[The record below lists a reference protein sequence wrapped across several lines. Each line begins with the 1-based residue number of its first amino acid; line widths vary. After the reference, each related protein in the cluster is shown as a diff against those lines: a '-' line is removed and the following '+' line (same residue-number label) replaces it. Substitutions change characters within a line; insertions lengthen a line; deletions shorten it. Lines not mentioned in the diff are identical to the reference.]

1 MKKKALSFYCITL
14 MLFCQILLCCG
25 AVRALS
31 ENGANYIVDNCEQ
44 IKTKLRNV
52 QHNDS
57 RARVYIGGYYEKF
70 ISKYIT
76 PLNVRL
82 TRNNITDAPAPELMS
97 NQAAFAT
104 AQTNFKD
111 DFIDYQKALEDLIN
125 ADCGNS
131 QDFYNQLVTVREK
144 RQTMVFDINKISE
157 LINKPL
163 ELVRQLRGRL

>member
-14 MLFCQILLCCG
+14 MLFCQILLCSCVAG
-25 AVRALS
+25 ALS
-31 ENGANYIVDNCEQ
+31 ENGANYIIDNCEQ
-44 IKTKLRNV
+44 IKTQLRNV

-57 RARVYIGGYYEKF
+57 RARVYIGGYYEKI

-82 TRNNITDAPAPELMS
+82 TRNNISDELAQELMN
-97 NQAAFAT
+97 NQASFAT

-111 DFIDYQKALEDLIN
+111 DFIEYQKSLEELIN
-125 ADCGNS
+125 ADCGNA

-144 RQTMVFDINKISE
+144 RQTMVFDINKVSE
-157 LINKPL
+157 LTSKHI

>member
-1 MKKKALSFYCITL
+1 MKKKALSFHCITL
-14 MLFCQILLCCG
+14 MLFCQILLCSG
-25 AVRALS
+25 VVGALS
-31 ENGANYIVDNCEQ
+31 ENGANYIADNCAQ
-44 IKTKLRNV
+44 IKSRLRDV
-52 QHNDS
+52 QHSDS
-57 RARVYIGGYYEKF
+57 RTRVYLGGYYEKF
-70 ISKYIT
+70 ISKFIT

-82 TRNNITDAPAPELMS
+82 TRNNITDEPAPELMS

-125 ADCGNS
+125 ADCGNA

-144 RQTMVFDINKISE
+144 RQTMVFDINKLTE
-157 LINKPL
+157 LTNRHL